1 MIKKHILVV
10 EDDQTIQR
18 VVKQTLVTAG
28 FEVTQSFDAHTTQ
41 AQLLATLPD
50 LLILDL
56 GLPD

>member
-28 FEVTQSFDAHTTQ
+28 FEVT
-41 AQLLATLPD
+41 
-50 LLILDL
+50 
-56 GLPD
+56 